1 MLTTE
6 SVFLDILQSVSLVI
20 QACIPSYPGGW
31 SRRRECQFKANL
43 GNSVKPLSQNNKVR
57 RRLRKWLRDR
67 TLVWLVWGFGFNV
80 LHWEKNRTE
89 LVETQVNNLV
99 FKIKYS
105 KTIQLKG
112 HSDWFDS
119 YMLRNEDRKIQK
131 SLLSLTR
138 PISRAEN
145 FMCTVNMLQFT
156 AWVLDFAPRRFRQCS
171 LMFMDWLQA
180 QGKAV
185 RCVFRTKTAV
195 KSCKATW
202 VNTARNSSDSLHI
215 QFWIW
220 FWLLYI

>member
-1 MLTTE
+1 MSFTE
-6 SVFLDILQSVSLVI
+6 KKKS
-20 QACIPSYPGGW
+20 
-31 SRRRECQFKANL
+31 
-43 GNSVKPLSQNNKVR
+43 
-57 RRLRKWLRDR
+57 
-67 TLVWLVWGFGFNV
+67 
-80 LHWEKNRTE
+80 TE
-89 LVETQVNNLV
+89 LVETQVNNLA

-119 YMLRNEDRKIQK
+119 YMLRNEDRKIWK
-131 SLLSLTR
+131 SLLSIMR

-156 AWVLDFAPRRFRQCS
+156 AWVLDFEPKRFRQCS

-185 RCVFRTKTAV
+185 RCVFRTKTTV